1 MTFIDNIDEE
11 TGKVIMTAAQ
21 SREAFKQW
29 IENDSY
35 AKNHRGQY
43 AERNS
48 NLSKWEH
55 EIDLHLAQ
63 TIYNIQGMANWNLH
77 STSSTLPIC

>member
-1 MTFIDNIDEE
+1 MLYIPSDEELNKMIFIDNIDEE

-35 AKNHRGQY
+35 AQNHRGQY

-48 NLSKWEH
+48 ILSIW
-55 EIDLHLAQ
+55 
-63 TIYNIQGMANWNLH
+63 
-77 STSSTLPIC
+77 